1 MAMAHRPLLRR
12 LRTDRR
18 GAAAV
23 EFALLAVP
31 FFLVVFALLQ
41 VALLFAAELVIDRAA
56 ADAGRMVR
64 VGEIQKERMTREG
77 FADAVC
83 GRVRALLD
91 CDRIEFDLRTYA
103 SFADVPVGIP
113 MKGNGIDASGFGY
126 DYGRGGTIVSLRLF
140 YKWPILDVMRPFFAS
155 TTDGATILMGASTF
169 RTEPF

>member
-1 MAMAHRPLLRR
+1 MTLRLKPALLRFR
-12 LRTDRR
+12 SDRR

-23 EFALLAVP
+23 EFAFLAIP

-41 VALLFAAELVIDRAA
+41 VALLFAAELVIDKAA
-56 ADAGRMVR
+56 AEAGRMVR
-64 VGEIQKERMTREG
+64 VGEIQKARMTRTG
-77 FADAVC
+77 FAEAVC
-83 GRVRALLD
+83 DRASALLD

-103 SFADVPVGIP
+103 SFADVPTGIP
-113 MKGNGIDASGFGY
+113 MKGNQIDTSGFGY

-140 YKWPILDVMRPFFAS
+140 YKWPVLDVMRPFFAS